1 MQMNSAVSFLIFFFV
16 LPLVLA
22 DLQVGFYDST
32 CPQAE
37 SIVQQAVQT
46 AFSNDP
52 SITAA
57 FLRMHFHDCFV
68 RGCDASIL
76 IDPTKNNSSEKVA
89 GPNQTI
95 RGNNVI
101 DKAKKSL
108 EAACPLTVS
117 CADIITLATRDAVA
131 LAGGP
136 KYTVP
141 TGRRDG
147 LVSNPDDVNLPGPGI
162 SVSGAL
168 SSFTD
173 KGLDINE
180 MVTLLGAHTVGFAHC
195 FFFSDRLSP
204 PDPSMDPTL
213 FAKLNKTCAK
223 KASATVFL
231 DQSTA
236 FTFDNE
242 FYNQILL
249 KKGILRIDQELALD
263 NSTASIVSGF
273 ASNEIGFQDSF
284 AKAMVKLGSIEV
296 LVGNAGEIRK
306 SCRAFNKKKTGV
318 F

>member
-1 MQMNSAVSFLIFFFV
+1 MYSKLYIIKHCITLFFYSRTCALIYSFFNLY
-16 LPLVLA
+16 
-22 DLQVGFYDST
+22 Q
-32 CPQAE
+32 
-37 SIVQQAVQT
+37 
-46 AFSNDP
+46 
-52 SITAA
+52 
-57 FLRMHFHDCFV
+57 
-68 RGCDASIL
+68 GCDASIL

-89 GPNQTI
+89 GPNQTV
-95 RGNNVI
+95 RGYNVI

-117 CADIITLATRDAVA
+117 CADIITLATRDGVA

-136 KYTVP
+136 NTVP

-173 KGLDINE
+173 KGMDINE

-195 FFFSDRLSP
+195 FFFSDRFSP

-236 FTFDNE
+236 STFDNQ

-249 KKGILRIDQELALD
+249 KKGILQIDQELALD

-273 ASNEIGFQDSF
+273 ASNGIGFQDSF

-306 SCRAFNKKKTGV
+306 SCSAFNKKKKGV